1 MKTYCVLFNPKSDNG
16 MGKKSA
22 EQLDEILKDGQVE
35 YHDVT
40 AIPPYETFF
49 KETLGDNPL
58 VICGGDGT
66 LNRFINDT
74 ANVRIN
80 NDVYYFATG
89 SGNDFLKDIGGEK
102 GQVVK
107 INDYIK
113 NLPTVYVD
121 GKEYKFLNNVGFG
134 IDGYCC
140 EVGDKLR
147 ETTDKPI
154 NYAGIAVKGL
164 LFKYKPTNAKITV
177 DGKTYEF
184 KKVWLAPTMHGR
196 FYGGGMMPTPEQ
208 KRNDPEGTL
217 SVMVMHGG
225 KFSTLLAFPK
235 IFKGEHV
242 NKKKLVSIFT
252 GKEIT
257 AEFDRPVAVQVD
269 GETILGMTTYT
280 AKAATVAEEKQEV
293 VA

>member
-22 EQLDEILKDGQVE
+22 KQLDEILKDGQVE

-147 ETTDKPI
+147 GTTDKPI

-257 AEFDRPVAVQVD
+257 VEFDRPVAVQVD

>member
-22 EQLDEILKDGQVE
+22 EQLNEILKDGQVE

-257 AEFDRPVAVQVD
+257 VEFDRPVAVQVD